1 MSVVYSDSRRCRL
14 SFSPRESGPH
24 SGSPA
29 RIPGVRPAFRESGMD
44 RTPFVAL
51 LIIAMVVAFCLLV
64 NHVWARLACSP
75 LMSCF

>member
-14 SFSPRESGPH
+14 SFAPR
-24 SGSPA
+24 
-29 RIPGVRPAFRESGMD
+29 GVRPAFRESGMD
-44 RTPFVAL
+44 RTPFFAL